1 MGWIP
6 EKMVW
11 GWEEGDMEGG
21 VDEGVEDGV
30 EEGDGEGDEGEKCD
44 VWVCEVV

>member
-1 MGWIP
+1 
-6 EKMVW
+6 MVW

-30 EEGDGEGDEGEKCD
+30 EEVDGEGDEDEKCD